1 MTRLETSRDLY
12 SRETHTGGTSTGYII
27 IHRPLYSVIV
37 ASSR

>member
-1 MTRLETSRDLY
+1 MTRLETSRET

-27 IHRPLYSVIV
+27 IHRPLHSVIV